1 MYVSHLSLLDF
12 RSYASVDV
20 ELEPGVNAFVGAN
33 GQGKTNLVEA
43 VGYVATLGS
52 HRVATDTPLVRAG
65 ASRAVVRTRI
75 VRGDRASTIELEI
88 TQGKANRARIN
99 RGQPGRAR
107 DVLGILRTVLF
118 APEDLALVKG
128 DPDGR
133 RRFLDQLVV
142 LMVPRFAGVFA
153 DYERVLK
160 QRSALLKS
168 ARAVRRSG
176 GTDPAALATLEVW
189 DGRLVELGS
198 EIVSL
203 RLQLV
208 EALRPVVAA
217 AYEAVSEGKGEAR
230 IEYRSSSTAPVDNF
244 PVRGGPEGREPADP
258 ARTQMPSGG
267 LTAEGLA
274 VSGSPQGA
282 SGPAGEDSVSTAH
295 IRERMTAALAG
306 ARQQELDRGVSL
318 VGPHRDDLLLA
329 LGGLPVKGY
338 ASHGE
343 SWSFALALR
352 LASFWLLGGAAELE
366 TPPPSAPAFWDPDHG
381 TDADPVLI
389 LDDVFAELDTRRRER
404 LAELVLPARQ
414 VLVTAAVPED
424 VPTSLSGARF
434 HVEPGKV
441 TRE

>member
-1 MYVSHLSLLDF
+1 MSLLDF

-43 VGYVATLGS
+43 IGYVATLGS
-52 HRVATDTPLVRAG
+52 HRVAADTPLIRAG
-65 ASRAVVRTRI
+65 ASRAVVRTRV
-75 VRGDRASTIELEI
+75 VRGDRASTVELEI

-133 RRFLDQLVV
+133 RRFLDQLIV
-142 LMVPRFAGVFA
+142 LMVPRLAGVFA

-176 GTDPAALATLEVW
+176 GSDPAALATLDVW
-189 DGRLVELGS
+189 DGRLVELGA

-208 EALRPVVAA
+208 DALRPIVGA

-230 IEYRSSSTAPVDNF
+230 IEYRSSSTVPVENFRAGGAP
-244 PVRGGPEGREPADP
+244 GGPGAAGSIDAPIA
-258 ARTQMPSGG
+258 SGG
-267 LTAEGLA
+267 LTAGDGPPSDEPSDG
-274 VSGSPQGA
+274 SGG
-282 SGPAGEDSVSTAH
+282 SGKDPSSATW
-295 IRERMTAALAG
+295 IRAQMTSALAG
-306 ARQQELDRGVSL
+306 VRQQELDRGVSL
-318 VGPHRDDLLLA
+318 VGPHRDDLLLT
-329 LGGLPVKGY
+329 LGDLPVRGY

-352 LASFWLLGGAAELE
+352 LASFWLLGGVAELDA
-366 TPPPSAPAFWDPDHG
+366 PPPSVPAFWDPDHG

-414 VLVTAAVPED
+414 VLVTAAVPDD
-424 VPTSLSGARF
+424 VPASLSGVRF
-434 HVEPGKV
+434 HVEPGAV

>member
-12 RSYASVDV
+12 RSYPSVDV

-43 VGYVATLGS
+43 IGYVATLGS
-52 HRVATDTPLVRAG
+52 HRVATDTPLIRAG

-75 VRGDRASTIELEI
+75 VRGDRASTVELEI
-88 TQGKANRARIN
+88 SQGKTNRARIN

-133 RRFLDQLVV
+133 RRFLDQLIV
-142 LMVPRFAGVFA
+142 LMVPRFAAVFA
-153 DYERVLK
+153 DYDRVLK

-176 GTDPAALATLEVW
+176 GPEAAATATLDVW
-189 DGRLVELGS
+189 DGRLVELGA

-208 EALRPVVAA
+208 EALRPVVAT
-217 AYEAVSEGKGEAR
+217 AYELVSEGKGEALLD
-230 IEYRSSSTAPVDNF
+230 YKSSSTEPVDNS
-244 PVRGGPEGREPADP
+244 
-258 ARTQMPSGG
+258 PSGG
-267 LTAEGLA
+267 GSGGPGLSRSA
-274 VSGSPQGA
+274 PAPAA
-282 SGPAGEDSVSTAH
+282 SGGVSAGDEGVRTEAFRGSGDSVEGATSVAW
-295 IRERMTAALAG
+295 IRERMVAALDAV
-306 ARQQELDRGVSL
+306 RQQELDRGVSL
-318 VGPHRDDLLLA
+318 VGPHRDDLLLT

-352 LASFWLLGGAAELE
+352 MASFWLLGGAAQLG
-366 TPPPSAPAFWDPDHG
+366 TPPPSAPAFWDPDRG

-389 LDDVFAELDTRRRER
+389 LDDVFAELDARRRER

-424 VPTSLSGARF
+424 VPASLDGVRF
-434 HVEPGKV
+434 HVEPGAV

>member
-1 MYVSHLSLLDF
+1 
-12 RSYASVDV
+12 V

-52 HRVATDTPLVRAG
+52 HRVATDTPLIRAG
-65 ASRAVVRTRI
+65 ASRAVVRTRV
-75 VRGDRASTIELEI
+75 VRGDRASTVELEI
-88 TQGKANRARIN
+88 TQGKANRARVN

-128 DPDGR
+128 DPEGR
-133 RRFLDQLVV
+133 RRFLDQLIV
-142 LMVPRFAGVFA
+142 LMVPRVAAVFA

-168 ARAVRRSG
+168 ARAVRRAG
-176 GTDPAALATLEVW
+176 GADPGALGTLDVW
-189 DGRLVELGS
+189 DGRLVELGA

-217 AYEAVSEGKGEAR
+217 AYESVSEGKGEAHV
-230 IEYRSSSTAPVDNF
+230 EYRSSSTGPVDNSRAGGAPGSHESVG
-244 PVRGGPEGREPADP
+244 PVAGAPYSSGLRAGNEEAAAAPAGD
-258 ARTQMPSGG
+258 PSGDPD
-267 LTAEGLA
+267 AA
-274 VSGSPQGA
+274 VGDES
-282 SGPAGEDSVSTAH
+282 SVLR
-295 IRERMTAALAG
+295 IRERMTEALEAV
-306 ARQQELDRGVSL
+306 RPQELDRGVSL
-318 VGPHRDDLLLA
+318 VGPHRDDLVLT
-329 LGGLPVKGY
+329 LGGLPAKGY

-352 LASFWLLGGAAELE
+352 LASFWLLGGAAELGA
-366 TPPPSAPAFWDPDHG
+366 PPPSAPAFWDPDHG

-389 LDDVFAELDTRRRER
+389 LDDVFAELDTRRRAR

-424 VPTSLSGARF
+424 VPASLDGARF
-434 HVEPGKV
+434 HVEPGTV